1 MPGVKPGLL
10 FTAFSMKDLPMKLK
24 LLIPGIVLVFL
35 AACSPPPELRDSKMW
50 QDRSLVTG
58 EPCAAPCWQGIT
70 PGETT
75 WNEAQTLISTMSGV
89 IDLQTQEQEGQI
101 GAVWRT
107 NESEQYCCA
116 IVSNVEEAVDDTDVV
131 DYIQVRLS
139 PDVTL
144 GELIEV
150 HGDPTYV
157 VNGEEVTEDQ
167 AYVVLL
173 YPDIPI
179 IAYAFVAGA
188 ANGTLSASSEI
199 IFVVYVTPE
208 AMETEVIRNSNLQAW
223 DGYQSFSYYAESESN
238 PYELTAQPTPVDGAE
253 QTSEATIEATAE
265 DTSDSEATAEATT
278 EATAEET
285 PGS

>member
-1 MPGVKPGLL
+1 
-10 FTAFSMKDLPMKLK
+10 MKLK
-24 LLIPGIVLVFL
+24 LLLSSILLVFF

-50 QDRSLVTG
+50 HDRSLITG

-75 WNEAQTLISTMSGV
+75 WTEAQNIVPTISGV
-89 IDLQTQEQEGQI
+89 IDLQTQEQENETGLTI
-101 GAVWRT
+101 GSVWRT

-116 IVSNVEEAVDDTDVV
+116 VVANIGEAVDDEDVV
-131 DYIQVRLS
+131 DYIQVRLA

-144 GELIEV
+144 GELIEA
-150 HGDPTYV
+150 HGEPAYV
-157 VNGEEVTEDQ
+157 VNGEEVSEDQ
-167 AYVVLL
+167 AYIILL

-188 ANGTLSASSEI
+188 ATGTMSASSEI

-208 AMETEVIRNSNLQAW
+208 AMENEVIRNSNLQVW

-238 PYELTAQPTPVDGAE
+238 PYEVTAQPTPVDGVVP
-253 QTSEATIEATAE
+253 TSETETDATPEETSESEAAAEATIEATAE
-265 DTSDSEATAEATT
+265 T
-278 EATAEET
+278 T